1 MHQHGYETTCSW
13 ITNRRKQEGN
23 KSLEINENGSKTYQ
37 TWDAAKAVLKG
48 KFIIINACIK
58 KREISNN
65 LTVNL
70 KELEKE
76 KTQPTVS
83 RREKNSK

>member
-1 MHQHGYETTCSW
+1 M
-13 ITNRRKQEGN
+13 
-23 KSLEINENGSKTYQ
+23 
-37 TWDAAKAVLKG
+37 DAAKAVLKG

-76 KTQPTVS
+76 KTHHS
-83 RREKNSK
+83 

>member
-37 TWDAAKAVLKG
+37 TSDAAKAVQKG
-48 KFIIINACIK
+48 KIIIINACIK

>member
-1 MHQHGYETTCSW
+1 M
-13 ITNRRKQEGN
+13 
-23 KSLEINENGSKTYQ
+23 
-37 TWDAAKAVLKG
+37 VLKG

-65 LTVNL
+65 LTVSL

-76 KTQPTVS
+76 KTQPKVS
-83 RREKNSK
+83 RRGKK